1 METLFQTKYI
11 LLLVL
16 LASALFVH
24 FRGRVRHHF
33 SRQLTDHST
42 FMAPFN
48 ALIYLFSRLP
58 STPFQQLEDFPQM
71 RLFTENWQAIRD
83 EGLALLDAG
92 KVTIAAKHNDIA
104 FHSFFRN
111 GWKRFY
117 LKWYDQPLPSA
128 ERLCPKTVGL
138 LRQVPQVHGAMFA
151 LLPPGGRLG
160 QHRDP
165 FAGSLRYHLGLRTP
179 NNDNCWIKVDG
190 IPYSWRDG
198 EAVMFDETFIHE
210 AKNESDID
218 RLIFFCDVERPMKG
232 RIATAINR
240 FIIRHIIKITQTQ
253 NEEGEKVGLINKI
266 FAPFYYFKQSAK
278 RFKQWNRK
286 VYYATKYAAG
296 ILLVMAIFVW

>member
-1 METLFQTKYI
+1 METKY
-11 LLLVL
+11 LLLLAL
-16 LASALFVH
+16 LSSALFVH
-24 FRGRVRHHF
+24 YRGRVRHHF

-48 ALIYLFSRLP
+48 ALIYLFSRVP
-58 STPFQQLEDFPQM
+58 STPFQRLEEFPQM
-71 RLFTENWQAIRD
+71 TLFTDNWQTIRD
-83 EGLALLDAG
+83 EGLALMEAG
-92 KVTIAAKHNDIA
+92 KVAVAAKHNDIA

-117 LKWYDQPLPSA
+117 LKWYDRPLPSA
-128 ERLCPKTVGL
+128 ERLCPKTVAL
-138 LRQVPQVHGAMFA
+138 LTQVPNVHGAMFT

-179 NNDNCWIKVDG
+179 NSDACWIKVDG

-210 AKNESDID
+210 AKNDTD
-218 RLIFFCDVERPMKG
+218 TPRLIFFCDVERPMRG
-232 RIATAINR
+232 PIATAINR
-240 FIIRHIIKITQTQ
+240 FIIRHIVKITQTQ
-253 NEEGEKVGLINKI
+253 NEEGEKVGIINRI

-286 VYYATKYAAG
+286 IYYATKYALGA
-296 ILLVMAIFVW
+296 LLLAAIFVW